1 MKQANYATDKR
12 RERLL
17 IAKSHATEKSLLVR
31 CFSLKL
37 SKFIDKLS
45 VPIPIPIKKKKRFRM
60 GTLGPV
66 FQLGFEKAV
75 KHSIASQAVA
85 ALRNI
90 KRNKSLI

>member
-17 IAKSHATEKSLLVR
+17 NAKSHATEKSLLVR

-45 VPIPIPIKKKKRFRM
+45 VPIPIPLKKLFPDGNLR
-60 GTLGPV
+60 
-66 FQLGFEKAV
+66 A
-75 KHSIASQAVA
+75 SISAGSP
-85 ALRNI
+85 
-90 KRNKSLI
+90 KSCEAFHRISSSSCTEEY